1 VVVGKPARE
10 IRKRFGDELIRLL
23 LSFKWWDKNI
33 EEINQLIPI
42 LTSSD
47 LEKVEAEIT
56 ERLNNSSN

>member
-1 VVVGKPARE
+1 MVVGKPARE

-56 ERLNNSSN
+56 ERLNNRSN